1 MSTQTLD
8 NPFLEALGISILEWR
23 DGYAELCMPIDA
35 NKLNRQGVLQVGAV
49 ATLLDAAA
57 GYAGLYTPPEA
68 PARHALTLSLTTS
81 FLDKGVGALVL
92 AQGLLERRGKSI
104 YFARAEAWVDE
115 QRLIATA
122 QGTFKYLR

>member
-1 MSTQTLD
+1 MPNCACQLMRTSLTAKACYRGRRRD
-8 NPFLEALGISILEWR
+8 VAGCRCGI
-23 DGYAELCMPIDA
+23 
-35 NKLNRQGVLQVGAV
+35 
-49 ATLLDAAA
+49 
-57 GYAGLYTPPEA
+57 YAGLYTPPEA